1 MRNKLLLLSLLTPL
15 LCGLSYANDD
25 PHYEVLYNECEENL
39 TSISNSYN
47 ACTNEL
53 GITYEALSWLEYL
66 TYNLYWVD
74 WENTYSIPLTNDI
87 YLPYWYRA
95 YVDSGV
101 VAISNI
107 KALEYAFNIGDS
119 DYEDNVIGS
128 YWTIFLFFMSL
139 WLFLIFVYA
148 IRRYFIWLKSI
159 K

>member
-1 MRNKLLLLSLLTPL
+1 MRNKLLLLSLLIPL

-39 TSISNSYN
+39 NSITNSYN

-74 WENTYSIPLTNDI
+74 WENTYSIPLTNDV
-87 YLPYWYRA
+87 YLPNWYRA

-101 VAISNI
+101 VAIT
-107 KALEYAFNIGDS
+107 NIGSLDYAYTIDNQDFQDS
-119 DYEDNVIGS
+119 VVWSFSVVYLFVISSG
-128 YWTIFLFFMSL
+128 
-139 WLFLIFVYA
+139 LFLVFLYVL
-148 IRRYFIWLKSI
+148 RRYFIWLKSV